1 MKLVD
6 RAPEVLECRNWDPAK
21 TESADLVARV
31 VNAASSIAD
40 ALGSVV
46 LAVPA
51 GLNGNRP
58 EGALS
63 PPKQVSGPSAAA
75 ARPLSCGG
83 HRPERQN
90 LTSTEI
96 PSKMVRH
103 RLPRRVGD

>member
-1 MKLVD
+1 MQNLGPGQNKG
-6 RAPEVLECRNWDPAK
+6 
-21 TESADLVARV
+21 ADLVARV

-51 GLNGNRP
+51 GLKGNRP

-75 ARPLSCGG
+75 ARHPVRCLS
-83 HRPERQN
+83 PELWRSQARMAE
-90 LTSTEI
+90 LDF
-96 PSKMVRH
+96 H
-103 RLPRRVGD
+103 